1 MDKKVPAYHPFPGLY
16 RVCPDADTYK
26 LAGLEI
32 SGKQDDTQRR
42 RDGSRIGLAGDPKTL
57 YCTHP
62 ARTVLAGTGV
72 ARHSWYCLLVFRHT
86 ETKDPQAQPDMSKC
100 NRETLREIPLHELVK
115 DTKRLTESERKETE
129 LKTAYIRI
137 YRCSACSEEVKIRI
151 PLEKDVYE
159 CCPSCGQMTLHKKEK
174 YRTIIKATTL
184 SEGLMEAHHRCMHCD
199 AEYMVGYTIP
209 KISTSS
215 SRSGGSGGGGGSFGG
230 GSSGGGGSSSRF

>member
-26 LAGLEI
+26 LVCLEI
-32 SGKQDDTQRR
+32 GGTQDDAQRR
-42 RDGSRIGLAGDPKTL
+42 RDGSRIDLAGDPKTL

-62 ARTVLAGTGV
+62 LGLCWLVPVWPAMLGIACWYFGRQKQKTLRRSRT
-72 ARHSWYCLLVFRHT
+72 C
-86 ETKDPQAQPDMSKC
+86 PKC
-100 NRETLREIPLHELVK
+100 NRETLREIPLHELIQ

-151 PLEKDVYE
+151 PLEKDGYE
-159 CCPSCGQMTLHKKEK
+159 CCPSCGQMTLHKEEK
-174 YRTIIKATTL
+174 YRTIIKATTS
-184 SEGLMEAHHRCMHCD
+184 SEGLMEARHRCMHCD

-209 KISTSS
+209 KINTSS
-215 SRSGGSGGGGGSFGG
+215 RRSGGSGGGGGSFGG